1 MRKVKNST
9 ATSCTF
15 AFSRPSEG
23 ILLLTFSGKWTTSS
37 TLPPV
42 AEIDKAFSSESG
54 ISRISFETSDLT
66 HWDSIFL
73 TFLNKIISR
82 GKKAGLE
89 IEQEGLP
96 EGVKRL
102 LALMEAFPEKKGVRK
117 EKGKPTF
124 LSRIGMETVDFI
136 RSTGEI
142 LAFIGDVSLSFS
154 RFLRGKARF
163 RGSDLAMIM
172 QECGIH
178 ALPIVS
184 LISVLVGLIL
194 GFVGAV
200 QLVMFGAQIYVANLV
215 AISMV
220 RVMGAIM
227 AGIIMAGRTGAA
239 FAAQLGTMQVNE
251 EIDAF
256 KTMGI
261 SPMDFLVLPRIMG
274 LTLMMPLLV
283 LYADLMGILGGMIVG
298 VGMLDLNVVQYY
310 LQTKSSLNLFDL
322 SIGVFQGMVFGVL
335 VAVAGCLR
343 GMQCGRSASAVGDA
357 ATSAVVTG
365 IVSIIV
371 ATAVITVICNVLG
384 I

>member
-1 MRKVKNST
+1 MTKHS
-9 ATSCTF
+9 
-15 AFSRPSEG
+15 
-23 ILLLTFSGKWTTSS
+23 
-37 TLPPV
+37 LPQ
-42 AEIDKAFSSESG
+42 SG
-54 ISRISFETSDLT
+54 ISRIFFETDGLT

-73 TFLNKIISR
+73 TFLNKIISLA
-82 GKKAGLE
+82 KKAGME
-89 IEQEGLP
+89 IDEEGLP
-96 EGVKRL
+96 EGVRRL
-102 LALMEAFPEKKGVRK
+102 LALMEAVPEKKGVRK
-117 EKGKPTF
+117 EKGKSSF
-124 LSRIGMETVDFI
+124 LSRIGAETVDFI

-142 LAFIGDVSLSFS
+142 LAFVGDVSLAFS

-322 SIGVFQGMVFGVL
+322 FIGVFQGMVFGVL
-335 VAVAGCLR
+335 VSVAGCLR